1 MHTLPQEGSDI
12 ILHFRGL
19 FSKNVFAHVKVLCL
33 GALLSIGR
41 RTVCAA
47 LRVLGLGDEKRFHK
61 YHRVLS
67 KARWSL
73 LAGARILLHLL
84 VSTFCA
90 ATGPLVFALDETL
103 ERRRGARIK
112 ARGVYYDPVR
122 SSKQQK
128 VKSTGLRWLSLML
141 LCHVPWAGRVWALPF
156 FTVLAPSERYFQQI
170 GKAHK
175 KLTRWAAQ
183 MLGQL
188 SRWLKGRTL
197 VVVADS
203 TYAALELLHAVHNRL
218 TFITRLR
225 LDAALYAFP
234 RPRPAGRPGPAPA
247 KGARLPSPQQVLQ
260 DPLTQWQTLVV
271 PQWYNE
277 PNVAVQVVSEVALW
291 YHKGTPPVPIRWVLL
306 RDEDGKKEPA
316 CLLST
321 NVDLPAAEIINYFIR
336 RWTIEVTF
344 EESRAHLGVETQ
356 RQWSDSAIERST
368 PCLLALF
375 SITALWAD
383 SLQKSAPLAVQ
394 ATSWYHKERPT
405 FCDALS
411 AVRSQIWQQRDW
423 GTSSETDDLLQIPRR
438 VLNELTSILAR
449 AA

>member
-19 FSKNVFAHVKVLCL
+19 FSKNVFEHVKVLCL

-61 YHRVLS
+61 YHCVLS

-103 ERRRGARIK
+103 ERRRGARIR

-156 FTVLAPSERYFQQI
+156 LTVLAPSERYFQQI

-188 SRWLKGRTL
+188 ARWLKGRTV

-203 TYAALELLHAVHNRL
+203 TYAALELLQAVRTRL

-234 RPRPAGRPGPAPA
+234 RPRPAGRPGPSPA
-247 KGARLPSPQQVLQ
+247 KGERLPSPQQVLQ

-277 PNVAVQVVSEVALW
+277 PNVAVQVVSDVALW
-291 YHKGTPPVPIRWVLL
+291 YHKGLPPLPIRWVLL
-306 RDEDGKKEPA
+306 KDPKGKKEPA

-321 NVDLPAAEIINYFIR
+321 NVDLSASDMINYFIR

-344 EESRAHLGVETQ
+344 EECRAHLGVETQ
-356 RQWSDSAIERST
+356 RQWSDRAIERST
-368 PCLLALF
+368 PALLALF

-383 SLQKSAPLAVQ
+383 RLQKSAPVAVQ
-394 ATSWYHKERPT
+394 GTAWYHKERPT
-405 FCDALS
+405 FSDALA

-423 GTSSETDDLLQIPRR
+423 GTFCETDDLTQIPRR
-438 VLNELTSILAR
+438 ILNELTSILAR